1 MIRSLRKGCLL
12 AAMLSVAFAAQAKSP
27 AVQGWMTSADG
38 SQRLAPMSG
47 IIAVRLPEGQQADI
61 MIDTK
66 QRFQRMAG
74 FGASITDATAWLI
87 QTRMSAKARAE
98 LLRELFSTRDG
109 LGFSVT
115 RITIGASDFSQSHYS
130 YADTPGNPVAD
141 IAPARAHLIPTLKA
155 MRRINPQLQVIATPW
170 SAPAWMKTSNSLIKG
185 RLKPEHYGSF
195 ARYLVSYTQ
204 AMRKAGAP
212 VDILTIQ
219 NEPHFE
225 PENYPGMRVEP
236 AERAD
241 FIANHLG
248 PMMRRSI
255 PQTRLLDWDHNWDQ
269 PESPIAVLSDPKA
282 AAFVDGVAWHCYGGD
297 VAAQSVVRDRFPTKE
312 VWFTECASGD
322 WSGDWSKSFNWAV
335 RNLII
340 GTTRNWAKG
349 VVMWNLALDER
360 HGPHLGGCGDCRG
373 LVTINSQSGEVSREP
388 EYYAFA
394 HASRFVP
401 VGAVRVASRSS
412 DSGIESV
419 AFQKGRNGP
428 VTLIALN
435 GGAGARTLTFSVGRK
450 TYAARLS
457 AGAVATF
464 KLPSN

>member
-1 MIRSLRKGCLL
+1 MTLSLRKGCLL
-12 AAMLSVAFAAQAKSP
+12 AAMLSASFAAQAKSP
-27 AVQGWMTSADG
+27 AVQGWLTSADG
-38 SQRLAPMSG
+38 SQRLTPMVGIKSAPST
-47 IIAVRLPEGQQADI
+47 VGQQADI
-61 MIDTK
+61 TVDTK

-87 QTRMSAKARAE
+87 QTRMSEKARGD
-98 LLRELFSTRDG
+98 LLRELFSPRDG
-109 LGFSVT
+109 VGFSVT
-115 RITIGASDFSQSHYS
+115 RITIGASDFSQSHYT
-130 YADTPGNPVAD
+130 YADTPGNPVAN

-155 MRRINPQLQVIATPW
+155 MRKFNPRLQVIATPW
-170 SAPAWMKTSNSLIKG
+170 SAPAWMKTSNSLVKG

-204 AMRKAGAP
+204 VMRKAGAP

-225 PENYPGMRVEP
+225 PDNYPGMRVEP

-248 PMMRRSI
+248 PLMRRSI
-255 PQTRLLDWDHNWDQ
+255 PGTKLLDWDHNWDQ
-269 PESPIAVLSDPKA
+269 PESPTAVLSDAKA
-282 AAFVDGVAWHCYGGD
+282 AAFVDGVAWHCYAGD
-297 VAAQSVVRDRFPTKE
+297 VAAQSVVRDRFPSKQ
-312 VWFTECASGD
+312 VWFTECASGS

-349 VVMWNLALDER
+349 VLMWNLALDEKN
-360 HGPHLGGCGDCRG
+360 GPHLGGCGNCRG
-373 LVTINSQSGEVSREP
+373 LVTINSQSGEVTREP

-394 HASRFVP
+394 HASKFVP
-401 VGAVRVASRSS
+401 VGAVRIASASTDRA
-412 DSGIESV
+412 IESV
-419 AFQKGRNGP
+419 AFQNGRNGP
-428 VTLIALN
+428 ITLIALN
-435 GGAGARTLTFSVGRK
+435 DSSAERALTFAVGSK
-450 TYAARLS
+450 TYSATLS

-464 KLPSN
+464 KVPSN

>member
-1 MIRSLRKGCLL
+1 MIQSLRKGCLL
-12 AAMLSVAFAAQAKSP
+12 AAMLSAPFAAQAKSP
-27 AVQGWMTSADG
+27 DAQGWMTTADG
-38 SQRLAPMSG
+38 GQRLAP
-47 IIAVRLPEGQQADI
+47 IAEVKIVQLPPGQQPDI
-61 MIDTK
+61 RIDTK
-66 QRFQRMAG
+66 KRFQRMAG

-87 QTRMSAKARAE
+87 QTRMSEKARGD
-98 LLRELFSTRDG
+98 LMRELFSVRDG
-109 LGFSVT
+109 IGFSVT
-115 RITIGASDFSQSHYS
+115 RVTIGASDFSQNHYTF
-130 YADTPGNPVAD
+130 ADTPGKPVAD

-155 MRRINPQLQVIATPW
+155 LRQINPQLQVIATPW

-185 RLKPEHYGSF
+185 RLKSEHYGSF

-225 PENYPGMRVEP
+225 PDNYPGMRVEP

-255 PQTRLLDWDHNWDQ
+255 PATKLLDWDHNWDQ
-269 PESPIAVLSDPKA
+269 PESPTAVLSDTKA

-297 VAAQSVVRDRFPTKE
+297 VAAQSVVRDRFPSKE
-312 VWFTECASGD
+312 VWFTECASGS

-335 RNLII
+335 HNLII

-349 VVMWNLALDER
+349 VVMWNLALDENN
-360 HGPHLGGCGDCRG
+360 GPHLGGCGNCRG
-373 LVTINSQSGEVSREP
+373 LVTINSQSGEVTREP

-394 HASRFVP
+394 HASKFVST
-401 VGAVRVASRSS
+401 GSVRIGSASY
-412 DSGIESV
+412 DNAIESV
-419 AFQKGRNGP
+419 AFQKGRNGL

-435 GGAGARTLTFSVGRK
+435 GSASERELTFAVGSK
-450 TYAARLS
+450 TYSATLS

-464 KLPSN
+464 RVPSN

>member
-1 MIRSLRKGCLL
+1 MTLSVHKGCLL
-12 AAMLSVAFAAQAKSP
+12 AAMLSLSVAAQAESP
-27 AVQGWMTSADG
+27 TVQGWLTSADG
-38 SQRLAPMSG
+38 SQRLAPMAGIRTVQLSSG
-47 IIAVRLPEGQQADI
+47 QRADI
-61 MIDTK
+61 SIDTS

-87 QTRMSAKARAE
+87 QTRMPEKARGD
-98 LLRELFSTRDG
+98 LLHELFSPRDG
-109 LGFSVT
+109 IGFSVT
-115 RITIGASDFSQSHYS
+115 RITIGASDFSQSHYT
-130 YADTPGNPVAD
+130 YADVPGNPVAN

-155 MRRINPQLQVIATPW
+155 MRKINPQLQIIATPW

-195 ARYLVSYTQ
+195 ARYLVSYAQ

-212 VDILTIQ
+212 VDIVTIQ

-225 PENYPGMRVEP
+225 PDNYPGMRVEP

-248 PMMRRSI
+248 PLLRRSL
-255 PQTRLLDWDHNWDQ
+255 PRTKLLDWDHNWDQ
-269 PESPIAVLSDPKA
+269 PESPTAVLSDTKA
-282 AAFVDGVAWHCYGGD
+282 ARFIDGVAWHCYGGD
-297 VAAQSVVRDRFPTKE
+297 VAAQSVVRDRFPSKE
-312 VWFTECASGD
+312 VWFTECASGN
-322 WSGDWSKSFNWAV
+322 WSGDWGTSFNWAI

-373 LVTINSQSGEVSREP
+373 LVTIDSQTGAITREP

-394 HASRFVP
+394 HASKYVA
-401 VGAVRVASRSS
+401 VGADRIASESA
-412 DSGIESV
+412 DKAFESV
-419 AFQKGRNGP
+419 AFQKGRGGA
-428 VTLIALN
+428 VTLIAFN
-435 GGAGARTLTFSVGRK
+435 GADAQRAMTFAVDGRVYEARMP
-450 TYAARLS
+450 

-464 KLPSN
+464 RVPK

>member
-1 MIRSLRKGCLL
+1 
-12 AAMLSVAFAAQAKSP
+12 
-27 AVQGWMTSADG
+27 MTSADG

-87 QTRMSAKARAE
+87 QTRMSALARAE
-98 LLRELFSTRDG
+98 LLHELFSTRDG

-225 PENYPGMRVEP
+225 PENYPGMRVVP

-248 PMMRRSI
+248 PMMRRWI

-401 VGAVRVASRSS
+401 VGAVRVASRSN
-412 DSGIESV
+412 DRGIESV

-435 GGAGARTLTFSVGRK
+435 GGASERALTFSVGRK
-450 TYAARLS
+450 TYVATLS

>member
-1 MIRSLRKGCLL
+1 MTSAIRNGCFL
-12 AAMLSVAFAAQAKSP
+12 AAMLCVSGAAQAKPP
-27 AVQGWMTSADG
+27 ALQGWLTTADG
-38 SQRLAPMSG
+38 SQKLAPMADVKR
-47 IIAVRLPEGQQADI
+47 IILPAGQQADI
-61 MIDTK
+61 SVDTG

-87 QTRMSAKARAE
+87 QTRMTVQARDE
-98 LLRELFSTRDG
+98 LMHELFSPRDG
-109 LGFSVT
+109 IGFSIT
-115 RITIGASDFSQSHYS
+115 RITIGASDFSQSHYT
-130 YADTPGNPVAD
+130 YADIPGNPAAD
-141 IAPARAHLIPTLKA
+141 IAPARTHLIPTLRA

-185 RLKPEHYGSF
+185 RLKPEHYGNF
-195 ARYLVSYTQ
+195 ARYLVSYTR

-212 VDILTIQ
+212 VDMLTIQ

-225 PENYPGMRVEP
+225 PDNYPGMRVEP

-248 PMMRRSI
+248 PLMRRSI

-269 PESPIAVLSDPKA
+269 PESPTAVLSDAKA
-282 AAFVDGVAWHCYGGD
+282 ARFIDGVAWHCYAGD
-297 VAAQSVVRDRFPTKE
+297 VGAQSVVRDRFPGKQ

-322 WSGDWSKSFNWAV
+322 WSGDWTKSFNWAV

-373 LVTINSQSGEVSREP
+373 LVTIDSKSGAVTREP
-388 EYYAFA
+388 EFYAFA
-394 HASRFVP
+394 HASKFVP
-401 VGAVRVASRSS
+401 VGAERIASTSAS
-412 DSGIESV
+412 KAIESV
-419 AFQKGRNGP
+419 AFQNGRNGP
-428 VTLIALN
+428 ITLIAYN
-435 GGAGARTLTFSVGRK
+435 GSDKEHMMTFGVDDK
-450 TYAARLS
+450 AYAAS
-457 AGAVATF
+457 MPAGAVATLR
-464 KLPSN
+464 LPE

>member
-1 MIRSLRKGCLL
+1 MTPVFRNGCLL
-12 AAMLSVAFAAQAKSP
+12 AAIFSVAWAAEAKSP
-27 AVQGWMTSADG
+27 AVQGWLTSADG
-38 SQRLAPMSG
+38 SQRLAPMPDIKS
-47 IIAVRLPEGQQADI
+47 AQLPAGQNADI
-61 MIDTK
+61 TVDTK

-87 QTRMSAKARAE
+87 QTRMSEKARND
-98 LLRELFSTRDG
+98 LMRELFSSRNG
-109 LGFSVT
+109 IGFSVT
-115 RITIGASDFSQSHYS
+115 RITIGASDFSRSHYT
-130 YADTPGNPVAD
+130 YADTPGNPLAD
-141 IAPARAHLIPTLKA
+141 ISPAKAHLIPTLKA
-155 MRRINPQLQVIATPW
+155 MRKINPRLQIIATPW

-204 AMRKAGAP
+204 AMRKAGTP

-225 PENYPGMRVEP
+225 PDDYPGMRVEP

-248 PMMRRSI
+248 PLMRRSL
-255 PQTRLLDWDHNWDQ
+255 PGTKLLDWDHNWDQ
-269 PESPIAVLSDPKA
+269 PESPTAVLSDRKA
-282 AAFVDGVAWHCYGGD
+282 AAFVHGVAWHCYAGD
-297 VAAQSVVRDRFPTKE
+297 VAAQSVVRDRFPSKE
-312 VWFTECASGD
+312 VWFTECASGE

-349 VVMWNLALDER
+349 VVMWNLALDEK
-360 HGPHLGGCGDCRG
+360 HGPHLGGCGNCRG
-373 LVTINSQSGEVSREP
+373 LVTINSQSGEVTREP
-388 EYYAFA
+388 EYFAFA
-394 HASRFVP
+394 HASKFVP
-401 VGAVRVASRSS
+401 VGADRIGSTSTDKA
-412 DSGIESV
+412 IETV
-419 AFQKGRNGP
+419 AFQKGRKGP

-435 GGAGARTLTFSVGRK
+435 GSAVDRTLTFAIGRK
-450 TYAARLS
+450 SYSATLT

-464 KLPSN
+464 SVPSN